1 MTRRKE
7 QLLERPPAPQMI
19 LITYQ
24 TLLACFQLRWNDDD
38 CDAFIDDDDFD
49 GGDDDDDDDE
59 DGVEDSGYD
68 DSDCDDGDD
77 IFIIHLR

>member
-1 MTRRKE
+1 MTRRKDGKSNCWRDH
-7 QLLERPPAPQMI
+7 QLPRWFF
-19 LITYQ
+19 ITYQ

-49 GGDDDDDDDE
+49 GGDDDDDDDG

-77 IFIIHLR
+77 IFT